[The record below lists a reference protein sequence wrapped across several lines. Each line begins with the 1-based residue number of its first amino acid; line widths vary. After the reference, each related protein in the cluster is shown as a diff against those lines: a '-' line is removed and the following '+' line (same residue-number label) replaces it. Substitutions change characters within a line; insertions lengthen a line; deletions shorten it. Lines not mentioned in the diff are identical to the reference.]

1 MLKNQ
6 NIMNKRSIFI
16 SHIAQEKDIAL
27 ALQKFLKRL
36 YLGSFNVFVSSD
48 SNSIELGD
56 SWQNVVFDSIQTC
69 DLMLVLCSPV
79 SITRPWI
86 PFEAGAGWS
95 RKIPVIPVCHSGLTP
110 GELPLPFST
119 LQGCVLSEEKS
130 VQQILARISKL
141 FDLEIP
147 ELDSS
152 TFIESIK
159 DMEQGEKESK
169 VRNDHLF
176 AYNYIKR
183 RVFVVLYSI
192 FQSTVDVVDENK
204 LDFVEYI
211 KEGKFDYHKIYN
223 SFHYSH
229 YDHSKQIKVYEE
241 LFTAIMSLCDDIRFL
256 LTFNRISLSYDTIN
270 RFEKF
275 LCLKKYAE
283 GWYDDMHFIEQMLS
297 NPELEKRTMEEIQGE
312 PLPLKK
318 RDSSNIF
325 NSLMDYYDSLY
336 IYANSLIGIIDSLK
350 RVIGK

>member
-1 MLKNQ
+1 
-6 NIMNKRSIFI
+6 MNKRSVFI

-27 ALQKFLKRL
+27 ALQKFLRRL

-69 DLMLVLCSPV
+69 DLMIVLCSPV

-119 LQGCVLSEEKS
+119 LQGCVLSDEKS
-130 VQQILARISKL
+130 VQQILAKISKL

-152 TFIESIK
+152 TFTESIK
-159 DMEQGEKESK
+159 DMELGEKESK
-169 VRNDHLF
+169 VKHDHFF

-183 RVFVVLYSI
+183 RVFIVLYSV

-204 LDFVEYI
+204 IDFIEYI

-241 LFTAIMSLCDDIRFL
+241 LFITIMSLCDDIRFL

-270 RFEKF
+270 SFEKF
-275 LCLKKYAE
+275 LCMKVYAE

-297 NPELEKRTMEEIQGE
+297 NPEIKERTMEEIQGE
-312 PLPLKK
+312 PLPLRR

-325 NSLMDYYDSLY
+325 NSLMDYYDSLF
-336 IYANSLIGIIDSLK
+336 IYSNVLNEIITNLNK
-350 RVIGK
+350 VIGK

>member
-1 MLKNQ
+1 
-6 NIMNKRSIFI
+6 MNKRSIFI

-159 DMEQGEKESK
+159 DMEQGEKVSK

-204 LDFVEYI
+204 LDFIEYI

-275 LCLKKYAE
+275 LCLKVFAE

-312 PLPLKK
+312 TLPLKR

-336 IYANSLIGIIDSLK
+336 IYANSLVGIIDSLK

>member
-1 MLKNQ
+1 
-6 NIMNKRSIFI
+6 MNKRSIFI

-27 ALQKFLKRL
+27 ALQKFFKRL

-56 SWQNVVFDSIQTC
+56 SWQNIVFDSIQTC

-204 LDFVEYI
+204 LDFIEYI

-275 LCLKKYAE
+275 LCLKVFAE

-312 PLPLKK
+312 PLPLKR
-318 RDSSNIF
+318 RDSSNII
-325 NSLMDYYDSLY
+325 NSLMDYYDSLS
-336 IYANSLIGIIDSLK
+336 IYANSLIDIIDSLQ